1 MASEVRQERL
11 ARNESLFR
19 EVNER
24 IESAATK
31 LSPMFTEFMCECAD
45 ETCFEH
51 VSLTLEEYTSVRNSG
66 PTFFVVTPG
75 HGNSDIERVVG
86 GEGDR
91 YEIVEKIGTAAE
103 VATALNPR
111 PSTG

>member
-1 MASEVRQERL
+1 MTSDARKERA

-24 IESAATK
+24 IEDAATK

-45 ETCFEH
+45 DECFEK
-51 VSLTLEEYTSVRNSG
+51 VSLTLVEYTSVRESG
-66 PTFFVVTPG
+66 PTYFVVRRG
-75 HGNSDIERVVG
+75 HSDPEVERVVG

-91 YEIVEKIGTAAE
+91 YDVVKKLGAAAE
-103 VATALNPR
+103 AAIALDPR
-111 PSTG
+111 S

>member
-1 MASEVRQERL
+1 MASEARKKRA

-24 IESAATK
+24 IEDAASK

-45 ETCFEH
+45 DTCFEK
-51 VSLTLEEYTSVRNSG
+51 VSLTLQEYTSIRESG
-66 PTFFVVTPG
+66 PTYFVVKTG
-75 HGNSDIERVVG
+75 HSDPEVERVVG

-91 YEIVEKIGTAAE
+91 YDVVEKLGAAAE
-103 VATALNPR
+103 AAIALNPR